1 MKTIKRRAADPT
13 LRWRSAGANLQYRVA
28 VRDMDTGRQQLIYEG
43 FRLDC
48 RLPAELRLTSNQ
60 LAYRVESRPADAPE
74 TPFKRCQNY
83 TVIPRLGDEL
93 ASDDADI
100 LTVAE
105 TSGAS
110 HYRLLIRALDADAG
124 DSLVDMV
131 GPAPKFLLPPGQLD
145 EAGFEWCIKA
155 QVRGAW
161 RGAPWQPVTASAL
174 HAARR
179 RAERLI
185 TIEEESRPR
194 GALAGGPVWPV
205 PSQCALSPAENQT
218 FACALTIAVTAR
230 PELAPA
236 PTPESVLETQWSDGR
251 GGGAIDKVVSALSAF
266 DLKGWFFLDVEL
278 GIGLDE
284 GALWR
289 LAQDLQAA
297 GHRTGL
303 FIGSGALAP
312 ADQSVVQRL
321 RRILTASQGRLS
333 EPLGVL
339 LGAGPQR
346 TEWLQALVD
355 EKQSAVFA
363 SRGALLQLPEWL
375 RWRTTPQLVSP
386 WTVLF
391 PSTAF
396 ISTPA
401 HARDRVVRHQIDN
414 GDALAS
420 GSAIA
425 LLRNLANG
433 AEGSLGMTEINPL
446 LLLDRRI
453 VRDRTEAEAWNST
466 LRVDRPDWL
475 AAGWKRG
482 GKGFEV
488 ARGVSQIQGE
498 LLQVLLRNI
507 AASGAPQATWHD
519 VFDSFRVRGWL
530 QADGAWEP
538 IADQHRGVRRFR
550 TTAIRRYDDAYRV
563 ALSQS

>member
-1 MKTIKRRAADPT
+1 MRTIKRRAADPT
-13 LRWRSAGANLQYRVA
+13 LRWRSAGANRQYRVA

-48 RLPAELRLTSNQ
+48 RLPAELRLTSSQ
-60 LAYRVESRPADAPE
+60 LAYRVESRPADQPE

-93 ASDDADI
+93 AGDDPDV

-110 HYRLLIRALDADAG
+110 HYRLLVRAADAE
-124 DSLVDMV
+124 DLLVDMV
-131 GPAPKFLLPPGQLD
+131 GPGPRFLLPPGQLD
-145 EAGFEWCIKA
+145 ETGFEWSIKP

-161 RGAPWQPVTASAL
+161 RGAPWHPVTAPAL
-174 HAARR
+174 HAARE

-185 TIEEESRPR
+185 EVEEESRPR
-194 GALAGGPVWPV
+194 GALTTGPIWPV
-205 PSQCALSPAENQT
+205 PSQCALPPAEIRN
-218 FACALTIAVTAR
+218 FAYALTIAVTAR

-236 PTPESVLETQWSDGR
+236 PTPESVLTTQWSDGH
-251 GGGAIDKVVSALSAF
+251 GNGAVDKVVSALSS
-266 DLKGWFFLDVEL
+266 LGREGWFFLDVEL

-289 LAQDLQAA
+289 LAQDLQKA

-303 FIGSGALAP
+303 YVGNGAFAP
-312 ADQSVVQRL
+312 EGLTVAGRL
-321 RRILTASQGRLS
+321 QRILEASKGQLS

-346 TEWLQALVD
+346 TEWLQALVN
-355 EKQSAVFA
+355 EKQPAVFA
-363 SRGALLQLPEWL
+363 SRGALMQLPEWL

-386 WTVLF
+386 STILF
-391 PSTAF
+391 PSTTF

-401 HARDRVVRHQIDN
+401 HARDRVVRHQLDN

-420 GSAIA
+420 GSAVDLIKA
-425 LLRNLANG
+425 LSSGEKGINLG
-433 AEGSLGMTEINPL
+433 ITEINPL

-453 VRDRTEAEAWNST
+453 IRDRAEAEAWNST
-466 LRVDRPDWL
+466 LRVERPHWL

-482 GKGFEV
+482 AKGFEV

-498 LLQVLLRNI
+498 LLQVLLRNLVV
-507 AASGAPQATWHD
+507 AGAPRASWD
-519 VFDSFRVRGWL
+519 DIFDSARVRGWL
-530 QADGAWEP
+530 QEDVAWEP
-538 IADQHRGVRRFR
+538 VPDQHRGVRRFR
-550 TTAIRRYDDAYRV
+550 TTAGRRYDDAYRM